1 MLDKARLA
9 VQCLLALKL
18 AMHSVQAIAVRSML
32 AARPWELGKTL
43 LTVHCVLASQSLTVH
58 FMEMVYGDSLYRYA
72 ALPRGVSCK
81 EALTGSSLCKYWF
94 VTKRP

>member
-1 MLDKARLA
+1 LLDKARLA

-58 FMEMVYGDSLYRYA
+58 FMEMVYGDVQICSTAQRCVLQRA
-72 ALPRGVSCK
+72 S
-81 EALTGSSLCKYWF
+81 YWQF
-94 VTKRP
+94 TL